1 MWSDSLSEARY
12 KIIIGNKNY
21 SSWSMRPWLVLEH
34 FKLPYE
40 EELVRLD
47 TPDTRATLLSYS
59 PAAKVPIL
67 IDESFVVWDSH
78 AIIEY
83 LAEQHPDL
91 GIWPESGHDRA
102 RARSLSCEMH
112 AGFPALRRACPMNL
126 RKEFVFKL
134 RGGAAARKDVERFEG
149 IVRDRMMRS
158 GGPFLF
164 GEWSG
169 VDAMYVPLATRIA
182 TYNWPV
188 DEATSA
194 YVEAVLG
201 EAAFQ
206 TWRAAALEETWILA
220 HDEVK

>member
-1 MWSDSLSEARY
+1 MRF
-12 KIIIGNKNY
+12 KIVIGNKNY
-21 SSWSMRPWLVLEH
+21 ASWSMRPWLVLDH
-34 FKLPYE
+34 FGFEYE
-40 EELVRLD
+40 EELVPLD
-47 TPDTRATLLSYS
+47 QADTRARLLSYS

-67 IDESFVVWDSH
+67 IDRSYAVWDSL

-83 LAEQHPDL
+83 LAEQKPDA
-91 GIWPESGHDRA
+91 GIWPADLQERA
-102 RARSLSCEMH
+102 RARSLSAEMH
-112 AGFPALRRACPMNL
+112 AGFNALRRACPMNL

-164 GEWSG
+164 GEWCAA
-169 VDAMYVPLATRIA
+169 DAMYAPLASRIA

-188 DEATSA
+188 NHETQS

-201 EAAFQ
+201 EASFQ
-206 TWRAAALEETWILA
+206 KWRAAGVEESWGLA